1 MENACLAR
9 ILNAGLALDY
19 WREEPWE
26 VDGVFT
32 GPDDVPWLVEIKTGR
47 FTAEDLRGLSH
58 AAVRM
63 PEHRPLVLCDRG
75 QEVVG
80 RSAGFESMAWQDFV
94 Q

>member
-75 QEVVG
+75 QEDVG